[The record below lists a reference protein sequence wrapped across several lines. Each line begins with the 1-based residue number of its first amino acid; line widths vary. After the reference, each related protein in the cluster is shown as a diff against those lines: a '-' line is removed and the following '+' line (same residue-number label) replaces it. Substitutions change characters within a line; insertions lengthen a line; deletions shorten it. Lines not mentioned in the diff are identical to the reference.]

1 MNPNDDVIEDDNL
14 LNEKIIDGFDE
25 MLFLMMRFTKQQLV
39 KELVD
44 DTPITP
50 PQFGLL
56 WCLSTHVNNC
66 GESASHGS
74 QTMSEISENM
84 QLSHGAATGLVDRLQ
99 RLGLVERNRSELDRR
114 VVSIHISDEGEK
126 LVQRIHTRRREVLR
140 KMLMRLNPEERQ
152 LLLKI
157 DSMMKDMLTNDE
169 K

>member
-1 MNPNDDVIEDDNL
+1 LNPNDDVIDNDDL
-14 LNEKIIDGFDE
+14 INEQIIDGVDE
-25 MLFLMMRFTKQQLV
+25 MLFLLMRFTKQQLV
-39 KELVD
+39 KEIVD
-44 DTPITP
+44 ETPITP

-56 WCLSTHVNNC
+56 WCLSTHGCNGSDSV
-66 GESASHGS
+66 GS
-74 QTMSEISENM
+74 QTMSEISEQM

-99 RLGLVERNRSELDRR
+99 RLGLVERNRSEVDRR

-126 LVQRIHTRRREVLR
+126 LIQRIHTRRRNVLR
-140 KMLMRLNPEERQ
+140 KMLMRLNSEERQ

>member
-1 MNPNDDVIEDDNL
+1 MNPNDDVIEHDEL
-14 LNEKIIDGFDE
+14 LNEQLIEGFDE

-39 KELVD
+39 KEIVD
-44 DTPITP
+44 ETPITP

-56 WCLSTHVNNC
+56 WCLSTNAC
-66 GESASHGS
+66 SASVDGDGS
-74 QTMSEISENM
+74 QTMSEVSENM

-99 RLGLVERNRSELDRR
+99 RLGLVERNRSEVDRR
-114 VVSIHISDEGEK
+114 VVSIRISDEGEQ

-140 KMLMRLNPEERQ
+140 KMLTRLTPEERQ

>member
-1 MNPNDDVIEDDNL
+1 LNPNDDVIEHDDL
-14 LNEKIIDGFDE
+14 LSAQLIDGFDE
-25 MLFLMMRFTKQQLV
+25 MLFLMMRFTKQQLI

-56 WCLSTHVNNC
+56 WCLSTGGCNAV
-66 GESASHGS
+66 SANDAS
-74 QTMSEISENM
+74 QTMSEISDNM

-99 RLGLVERNRSELDRR
+99 RLGLVERNRSEVDRR

-140 KMLMRLNPEERQ
+140 KMLTRLNPEERQ

-169 K
+169 E

>member
-1 MNPNDDVIEDDNL
+1 MNPNDDVIEHDEL
-14 LNEKIIDGFDE
+14 LNEQIIDGFDE
-25 MLFLMMRFTKQQLV
+25 MLFLLMRFTKQQLV
-39 KELVD
+39 KEIVD
-44 DTPITP
+44 ETPITP

-56 WCLSTHVNNC
+56 WCLSSKAC
-66 GESASHGS
+66 AESMSART

-99 RLGLVERNRSELDRR
+99 RLGLVERNRSQVDRR

-126 LVQRIHTRRREVLR
+126 LVQRIHTRRREILR
-140 KMLMRLNPEERQ
+140 KMLMRLAPEERQ

-169 K
+169 E